1 MAAEKLTALR
11 VEKIKNPGYYGDGK
25 GLWLRVKSTG
35 AKSWVFRFMIQG
47 KQREMGLGPYPEI
60 GLADARQLAA
70 ESREQSKRGIDPIE
84 ARNQAQ
90 AEQVAAARLAAAQLM
105 TFSQCASAYIIAHRA
120 GWKNAK
126 HAQQWENTIATYAN
140 PVIGEISITAIDVP
154 MVLKVL
160 EPIWHDKN
168 ETANRLRNRIEL
180 IIDWAIARGH
190 RQAAN
195 PAKWR
200 GLLDKLLPAPAK
212 VQKTEHFAAL
222 PYLDINPF
230 TKALRQQEGIG
241 RLAFEF
247 CILTATR
254 TSETIGARW
263 EEINI
268 KAKTW
273 TIPPERMKA
282 KKEHT
287 VPLSDRC
294 VAILEEV
301 KPLSAGAGFVF
312 PGRSKGKPLSNMA
325 FLMQLRRMG
334 RDDLTAHGFRSTFRD
349 WCAEATAYPKDVIE
363 MALAHAIENKVEAA
377 YRRGDLLE
385 KRRRL
390 MADWAA
396 FCEIETR
403 AAEVVPIRKAA
414 Q

>member
-70 ESREQSKRGIDPIE
+70 EFREQSKRGVDPIE

-90 AEQVAAARLAAAQLM
+90 AEQQEMARLAAAQLM
-105 TFSQCASAYIIAHRA
+105 TFSQCASAYISAHRA

-126 HAQQWENTIATYAN
+126 HAQQWENTIATYAD

-160 EPIWHDKN
+160 EPIWHEKN

-190 RQAAN
+190 RQTAN
-195 PAKWR
+195 PARWR

-222 PYLDINPF
+222 PWLDINPF
-230 TKALRQQEGIG
+230 IKALRQQEGIG
-241 RLAFEF
+241 RMAFEF

-263 EEINI
+263 EEFNL

-294 VAILEEV
+294 LAILEEV
-301 KPLSAGAGFVF
+301 KPLSDSAGFVF

-396 FCEIETR
+396 FCEIETHL
-403 AAEVVPIRKAA
+403 AEVVPIRKG
-414 Q
+414 